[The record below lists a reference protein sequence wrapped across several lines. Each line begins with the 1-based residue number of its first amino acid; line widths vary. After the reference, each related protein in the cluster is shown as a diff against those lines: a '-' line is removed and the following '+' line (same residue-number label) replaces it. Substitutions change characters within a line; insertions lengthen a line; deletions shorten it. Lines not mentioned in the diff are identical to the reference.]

1 MISGWLLIDKPVG
14 LTSQRV
20 VSRIKR
26 ALKADKVGHAG
37 TLDPLASGVLPVA
50 IGEATKLMPYI
61 NAADKAYKFT
71 LQLGV
76 ATTTEDCE
84 GEVTARIDSQVTKEQ
99 LEAVLPGFLGIS
111 QQIPP
116 IFSALKMNGKRA
128 YVLAREGIVPEMAP
142 RTIEITQL
150 ELEAFDYVT
159 QQAELAVECGKG
171 TYVRS
176 LARDIAQQAGSIGH
190 VSTLRRTRVG
200 KFLESQTIPLAKWE
214 EMVHND
220 GANLGISALTLVLDD
235 IPVLCV
241 TSKQAAALRLGQSIQ
256 VDYKVQELV
265 QAQCENTLV
274 ALGEIQQDIFY
285 AKRVFGCSNNSF

>member
-1 MISGWLLIDKPVG
+1 M
-14 LTSQRV
+14 
-20 VSRIKR
+20 
-26 ALKADKVGHAG
+26 
-37 TLDPLASGVLPVA
+37 
-50 IGEATKLMPYI
+50 
-61 NAADKAYKFT
+61 
-71 LQLGV
+71 
-76 ATTTEDCE
+76 
-84 GEVTARIDSQVTKEQ
+84 
-99 LEAVLPGFLGIS
+99 
-111 QQIPP
+111 
-116 IFSALKMNGKRA
+116 
-128 YVLAREGIVPEMAP
+128 
-142 RTIEITQL
+142 
-150 ELEAFDYVT
+150 
-159 QQAELAVECGKG
+159 
-171 TYVRS
+171 
-176 LARDIAQQAGSIGH
+176 
-190 VSTLRRTRVG
+190 G